1 MNQEWMSRALVCGVK
16 GWGGGSCRA
25 LGRLS
30 ATALF
35 RVASA
40 ADASL
45 RMATSFVSDA
55 TLGNQ
60 SPARPKAQG
69 LQVHKNCS
77 PPPNLPMTT

>member
-1 MNQEWMSRALVCGVK
+1 MSGARTTVRHGSLL
-16 GWGGGSCRA
+16 GGERE
-25 LGRLS
+25 
-30 ATALF
+30 
-35 RVASA
+35 

-45 RMATSFVSDA
+45 RMAPSFVSDA